1 MTDAAFEA
9 AVERCG
15 DMVFRLAYSYL
26 KNRADAEDVMQETL
40 LKLYVQPPFDTE
52 EHRRYWVVRVAV
64 NQCKRLLRS
73 PWRRRTGPL
82 EDLPPAAPSSGVCA
96 RCGQTGTRLVT
107 RPWTGSAEAWEMTE
121 TVTGSDGT
129 TYTNRL
135 TSEDPEVRTGTAVV
149 RESGGDGGFV
159 TVTENEARDPLVE
172 DETVES
178 WVAGRFSV
186 EPRPAAEAP

>member
-1 MTDAAFEA
+1 MWTDGYETCYEA
-9 AVERCG
+9 VDRQRGGVYLTVTQGASIER
-15 DMVFRLAYSYL
+15 R
-26 KNRADAEDVMQETL
+26 EDGTL
-40 LKLYVQPPFDTE
+40 LLRAAGE
-52 EHRRYWVVRVAV
+52 EVDITQALAERGRY
-64 NQCKRLLRS
+64 LFE
-73 PWRRRTGPL
+73 RTG
-82 EDLPPAAPSSGVCA
+82 EERSVSVE
-96 RCGQTGTRLVT
+96 V
-107 RPWTGSAEAWEMTE
+107 TGSAEAWEMTE